1 MSINWKQTIEF
12 YYSRIIYFHNLDEKC
27 NYIRLK
33 LMTLLQTMV
42 MYWLYYWPT
51 LRITTSRWC
60 FDLLDKY
67 FDSYKMRKGW
77 NKQLS
82 LSVDKSYQFVSIA
95 SSGVVRSLDTL
106 TSGGSGRERACALPL
121 PPPAYAIHAA
131 LRCSHIDYS
140 APRRNVHR
148 QSVSLLSLSTQYC
161 TVVRSLEETVS
172 RVLCS
177 CGERAL
183 PGVVNMCPFFKPI
196 GSLIVVGKWKLDL
209 LNRQLVKQLDSLV

>member
-1 MSINWKQTIEF
+1 
-12 YYSRIIYFHNLDEKC
+12 
-27 NYIRLK
+27 
-33 LMTLLQTMV
+33 
-42 MYWLYYWPT
+42 
-51 LRITTSRWC
+51 
-60 FDLLDKY
+60 
-67 FDSYKMRKGW
+67 MRKGW

-106 TSGGSGRERACALPL
+106 TSGGGGGGRERACALPL

-148 QSVSLLSLSTQYC
+148 QAGSLSSLPLSQHS
-161 TVVRSLEETVS
+161 TVVRSVEETVS

-183 PGVVNMCPFFKPI
+183 PGVVNMCSFFKPI

-209 LNRQLVKQLDSLV
+209 LKSQFVKQLDSLV